1 MAICRYIYKEEN
13 ALRKKR
19 LGSILISA
27 ALIVILAVFLI
38 NLKEGSS
45 RAPADAVALSEI
57 MISNKGSVPDNLG
70 GYPDYIELH
79 NGSSERADIS
89 GYGLSDSLLE
99 GAKYV
104 FPAGTVLEPGA
115 YVVVWCGGEAEDDM
129 HAPFKLSAGEEA
141 VLFDAS
147 GRPLDTAVLNSVDS
161 GMVLRR
167 EGEVW
172 TQAKPCP
179 GYPKTEEGMAEYEA
193 SLKETEDMG
202 LYINEFMAS
211 NATTICDSFGSY
223 SDWIE
228 LYNST
233 DTDMDISGFGIS
245 DNLSQPMKYRF
256 PDGTTIAAKGY
267 LVVFC
272 SGNEGMQNGELHA
285 PFGLRS
291 YGEDVVIAN
300 RAGRIIDSYSFK
312 NQETDVS
319 MARVPDGAGEFQS
332 NSQPSPGYPNT
343 GAGYSAFDAANRL
356 PLGGVYISEF
366 GGSTGSVASDW
377 VEIYNSTGSAVSL
390 GGYGLSNN
398 PKNPA
403 KWVFPDISIEP
414 GEYLLLYATGSADKA
429 QKKNL
434 KLNFCI
440 SSTGETLFFFD
451 PNGKLIDKLSAGRMK
466 SGQSYGRDG
475 SDNRYYYAD
484 PTPGAQNGK
493 GYEGITQLPAF
504 SVTPGI
510 YDNAVTVAITAGE
523 GETIRYTTDCT
534 TPNASSEVY
543 SGELSISKNSV
554 IRAAAFRDG
563 YLSGDVATATYLFRS
578 DGVNHALPVVTL
590 VTDPD
595 NLWNSKTGIYAT
607 GDQFDP
613 DAASYADTLQSATYY
628 QAKFATEEQVDTI
641 WEKPAAFSLFDDNG
655 KQVFTQNVGIRIAG
669 SFGRGRAQ
677 KGFNVIARKEYGK
690 GSMEYPF
697 FENRPYTEYKAV
709 VLRAGA
715 QDQNRSKI
723 RDELA
728 SGLLEGTDINILYQA
743 YRPTVLYLNGEYWG
757 VYFMK
762 EKRNRFFVAQHENT
776 ENNVDLAIGK
786 GFKQRSYGD
795 NSDWVS
801 LYEYATSH
809 DLSSAEAYAYV
820 SERMDVDSFR
830 DYMIAEIYNG
840 NTDTYNFQYYRLKGG
855 KWKFIFYDFCWGFQ
869 SPGHETLAFRM
880 GKTPADVCS
889 AKLFAAMLQ
898 NKGWRDSFCR
908 RFGELLN
915 TAFAPERVSALIE
928 ELYGYVE
935 PEIKREREKFNK
947 DTFMG
952 VKQPNTNLGTYEGF
966 QSEISK
972 LKDFAQRRPEEL
984 KRQLQSNLGLSD
996 SYMKEVFG

>member
-1 MAICRYIYKEEN
+1 M
-13 ALRKKR
+13 RKKR

-79 NGSSERADIS
+79 NGSTEKADIS

-115 YVVVWCGGEAEDDM
+115 YVVVWCGGEAEDGM

-193 SLKETEDMG
+193 SLKETEDIG

-319 MARVPDGAGEFQS
+319 MARIPDGAGEFQS

-366 GGSTGSVASDW
+366 GGSTGSVATDW
-377 VEIYNSTGSAVSL
+377 VELHNSTGSAVSL
-390 GGYGLSNN
+390 AGYGLSNN

-440 SSTGETLFFFD
+440 SSTGEALFFFD
-451 PNGKLIDKLSAGRMK
+451 PNGKLIDKLSAGRMR

-475 SDNRYYYAD
+475 SDNRFYYAE

-543 SGELSISKNSV
+543 SGELSISKNTV

-776 ENNVDLAIGK
+776 ENNVDMAIGK
-786 GFKQRSYGD
+786 GFKQRTYGD

-809 DLSSAEAYAYV
+809 DLSASDAYNYV
-820 SERMDVDSFR
+820 AERMDVDSFR

-880 GKTPADVCS
+880 GKTPSDVCS

>member
-1 MAICRYIYKEEN
+1 M
-13 ALRKKR
+13 RKRR
-19 LGSILISA
+19 LGSILISV

-38 NLKEGSS
+38 NLREGSS
-45 RAPADAVALSEI
+45 KAPADAVTLSEI

-115 YVVVWCGGEAEDDM
+115 YVVVWCGGEAEDGM

-319 MARVPDGAGEFQS
+319 MARIPDGAGEFQS

-366 GGSTGSVASDW
+366 GGSTGSVATDW
-377 VEIYNSTGSAVSL
+377 VELHNSTGSAVSL
-390 GGYGLSNN
+390 AGYGLSNN

-440 SSTGETLFFFD
+440 SSTGEALFFFD

-475 SDNRYYYAD
+475 SDNRFYYAE

-613 DAASYADTLQSATYY
+613 DAASYADTLKSATYY

-801 LYEYATSH
+801 LYEYATTH
-809 DLSSAEAYAYV
+809 DLSASDAYNYV
-820 SERMDVDSFR
+820 AERMEVDSFR

-880 GKTPADVCS
+880 GKTPSDVCS

-908 RFGELLN
+908 RFAELLN

>member
-1 MAICRYIYKEEN
+1 M
-13 ALRKKR
+13 RKRR

-45 RAPADAVALSEI
+45 KAPADAVALSEI

-79 NGSSERADIS
+79 NGSTEKADIS

-104 FPAGTVLEPGA
+104 FPAGTVMEPDA
-115 YVVVWCGGEAEDDM
+115 YVVVWCGGEAEDGM

-179 GYPKTEEGMAEYEA
+179 GYPKTEAGMAEYEA
-193 SLKETEDMG
+193 SLKETEDIG

-319 MARVPDGAGEFQS
+319 VARIPDGAGELQP

-377 VEIYNSTGSAVSL
+377 VELHNSTGSAVSL
-390 GGYGLSNN
+390 AGYGISNN

-434 KLNFCI
+434 KLNFNI
-440 SSTGETLFFFD
+440 SSTGEALFFFD

-475 SDNRYYYAD
+475 SDNRFYYAE

-590 VTDPD
+590 VTAPD

-613 DAASYADTLQSATYY
+613 DAASYADTLKSATYY

-655 KQVFTQNVGIRIAG
+655 RQVFTQNVGIRIAG

-697 FENRPYTEYKAV
+697 FQNRPYTEYKAV

-809 DLSSAEAYAYV
+809 DLSSADAYNYV
-820 SERMDVDSFR
+820 AERMDVDSFR

-972 LKDFAQRRPEEL
+972 LKDFAQKRPEEI

>member
-1 MAICRYIYKEEN
+1 M
-13 ALRKKR
+13 RKRR

-38 NLKEGSS
+38 NLREGSS
-45 RAPADAVALSEI
+45 KAPADAVALSEI

-79 NGSSERADIS
+79 NGSTERADIS

-104 FPAGTVLEPGA
+104 FPAGTVLEPDA

-193 SLKETEDMG
+193 SLKETEDIG

-319 MARVPDGAGEFQS
+319 MARIPDGAGEFQS

-366 GGSTGSVASDW
+366 GGSTGSVATDW
-377 VEIYNSTGSAVSL
+377 VELHNSTGSAVSL
-390 GGYGLSNN
+390 AGYGLSNN

-440 SSTGETLFFFD
+440 SSTGEALFFFD
-451 PNGKLIDKLSAGRMK
+451 PNGKLIDKLSAGRMR

-475 SDNRYYYAD
+475 SDNRFYYAE

-809 DLSSAEAYAYV
+809 DLSASDAYNYV
-820 SERMDVDSFR
+820 AERMDVDSFR

-880 GKTPADVCS
+880 GKTPSDVCS

-915 TAFAPERVSALIE
+915 TAFAPERVSALID

-972 LKDFAQRRPEEL
+972 LKDFAQKRPEEL

>member
-1 MAICRYIYKEEN
+1 M
-13 ALRKKR
+13 RKKR

-79 NGSSERADIS
+79 NGSTEKADIS

-115 YVVVWCGGEAEDDM
+115 YVVVWCGGEAEDGM

-179 GYPKTEEGMAEYEA
+179 GYPKTEEGMAEYEK
-193 SLKETEDMG
+193 SLKETEDIG

-256 PDGTTIAAKGY
+256 PDGSTIAAKGY

-319 MARVPDGAGEFQS
+319 MARIPDGAGEFQS

-377 VEIYNSTGSAVSL
+377 VEIYNSMGSAVSL
-390 GGYGLSNN
+390 AGYGISNN

-434 KLNFCI
+434 KLNFNI
-440 SSTGETLFFFD
+440 SSTGEALFFFD
-451 PNGKLIDKLSAGRMK
+451 PNGKLIDKLSAGRMR

-475 SDNRYYYAD
+475 SDNRFYYAE

-613 DAASYADTLQSATYY
+613 DAASYADTLKSATYY

-809 DLSSAEAYAYV
+809 DLSASDAYNYV
-820 SERMDVDSFR
+820 AERMDVDSFR

-880 GKTPADVCS
+880 GKTPSDVCS

-915 TAFAPERVSALIE
+915 TAFAPERVSALID

>member
-1 MAICRYIYKEEN
+1 M
-13 ALRKKR
+13 RKKR

-79 NGSSERADIS
+79 NGSTEKADIS

-104 FPAGTVLEPGA
+104 FPAGTVMEPDA
-115 YVVVWCGGEAEDDM
+115 YVVVWCGGEAEDGM

-179 GYPKTEEGMAEYEA
+179 GYPKTEAGMAEYEA
-193 SLKETEDMG
+193 SLKETEDIG

-319 MARVPDGAGEFQS
+319 MARIPDGAGEFQS

-377 VEIYNSTGSAVSL
+377 VELHNSTGSAVSL
-390 GGYGLSNN
+390 AGYGLSNN

-440 SSTGETLFFFD
+440 SSTGEALFFFD
-451 PNGKLIDKLSAGRMK
+451 PNGKLIDKLSAGRMR

-475 SDNRYYYAD
+475 SDNRFYYAE

-607 GDQFDP
+607 GDRFDP
-613 DAASYADTLQSATYY
+613 DAASYADTLKSATYY

-801 LYEYATSH
+801 LYEYATTH

-880 GKTPADVCS
+880 GKTPSDVCS

-972 LKDFAQRRPEEL
+972 LKDFAQKRPEEI

>member
-1 MAICRYIYKEEN
+1 M
-13 ALRKKR
+13 RKRR
-19 LGSILISA
+19 LGSILISV

-38 NLKEGSS
+38 NLREGSS
-45 RAPADAVALSEI
+45 KAPADAVTLSEI

-115 YVVVWCGGEAEDDM
+115 YVVVWCGGEAEDGM

-202 LYINEFMAS
+202 LYINEFMARH
-211 NATTICDSFGSY
+211 ATTICDSFGSY

-319 MARVPDGAGEFQS
+319 MARIPDGAGEFQS

-366 GGSTGSVASDW
+366 GGSTGSVATDW
-377 VEIYNSTGSAVSL
+377 VELHNSTGSAVSL
-390 GGYGLSNN
+390 AGYGLSNN

-440 SSTGETLFFFD
+440 SSTGEALFFFD
-451 PNGKLIDKLSAGRMK
+451 PNGKLIDKLSAGRMR

-475 SDNRYYYAD
+475 SDNRFYYAE

-607 GDQFDP
+607 GDKFDP
-613 DAASYADTLQSATYY
+613 DAASYADTLKSATYY

-801 LYEYATSH
+801 LYEYATTH
-809 DLSSAEAYAYV
+809 DLSASDAYNYV
-820 SERMDVDSFR
+820 AERMDVDSFR

-880 GKTPADVCS
+880 GKTPSDVCS

>member
-1 MAICRYIYKEEN
+1 M
-13 ALRKKR
+13 RKRR

-79 NGSSERADIS
+79 NGSSEKADIS

-104 FPAGTVLEPGA
+104 FPAGTVLEPDA
-115 YVVVWCGGEAEDDM
+115 YVVVWCGGEAEDGM

-179 GYPKTEEGMAEYEA
+179 GYPKTEAGMAEYEA

-256 PDGTTIAAKGY
+256 PDGTKIAAKGY

-319 MARVPDGAGEFQS
+319 MARIPDGAGEFQS

-377 VEIYNSTGSAVSL
+377 VELHNSTGSAVSL
-390 GGYGLSNN
+390 AGYGLSNN

-451 PNGKLIDKLSAGRMK
+451 PNGKLIDKLSAGRMR

-475 SDNRYYYAD
+475 SDNRFYYAE

-510 YDNAVTVAITAGE
+510 YEDTVTVAITAGE

-613 DAASYADTLQSATYY
+613 DAASYADTLKSATYY

-655 KQVFTQNVGIRIAG
+655 RQVFTQNVGIRIAG

-690 GSMEYPF
+690 GSMAYPF
-697 FENRPYTEYKAV
+697 FENRPYKEYKAV

-786 GFKQRSYGD
+786 GFKQRTYGD

-880 GKTPADVCS
+880 GKTPSDVCS

-908 RFGELLN
+908 RFAELLN
-915 TAFAPERVSALIE
+915 TAFAPERVTALIE

-952 VKQPNTNLGTYEGF
+952 VKQPATNLGSYEGF

>member
-1 MAICRYIYKEEN
+1 M
-13 ALRKKR
+13 RKRR

-79 NGSSERADIS
+79 NGSTEKADIS

-115 YVVVWCGGEAEDDM
+115 YVVVWCGGEAEDGM

-179 GYPKTEEGMAEYEA
+179 GYPKTEEGMAEYEK
-193 SLKETEDMG
+193 SLKETEDIG

-319 MARVPDGAGEFQS
+319 MARIPDGTGELQS

-366 GGSTGSVASDW
+366 GGSTGSVATDW
-377 VEIYNSTGSAVSL
+377 VELHNSTGSAVSL
-390 GGYGLSNN
+390 AGYGLSNN

-440 SSTGETLFFFD
+440 SSTGEALFFFD
-451 PNGKLIDKLSAGRMK
+451 PNGKLIDKLSAGRMR

-475 SDNRYYYAD
+475 SDNRFYYAE

-613 DAASYADTLQSATYY
+613 DAASYADTLKSATYY

-697 FENRPYTEYKAV
+697 FENRPYKEYKAV

-786 GFKQRSYGD
+786 GFKQRTYGD

-880 GKTPADVCS
+880 GKTPSDVCS

-908 RFGELLN
+908 RFAELLN

>member
-1 MAICRYIYKEEN
+1 M
-13 ALRKKR
+13 RKKR

-79 NGSSERADIS
+79 NGSTEKADIS

-115 YVVVWCGGEAEDDM
+115 YVVVWCGGDAEDGM

-319 MARVPDGAGEFQS
+319 MARIPDGAGEFQS

-366 GGSTGSVASDW
+366 GGSTGSVATDW
-377 VEIYNSTGSAVSL
+377 VELHNSTGSAVSL
-390 GGYGLSNN
+390 AGYGLSNN

-440 SSTGETLFFFD
+440 SSTGEALFFFD
-451 PNGKLIDKLSAGRMK
+451 PNGKLIDKLSAGRMR

-613 DAASYADTLQSATYY
+613 DAASYADTLKSATYY

-880 GKTPADVCS
+880 GKTPSDVCS

-915 TAFAPERVSALIE
+915 TAFAPERVTALIE

>member
-1 MAICRYIYKEEN
+1 M
-13 ALRKKR
+13 RKKR

-79 NGSSERADIS
+79 NGSTEKADIS

-115 YVVVWCGGEAEDDM
+115 YVVVWCGGEAEDGM

-179 GYPKTEEGMAEYEA
+179 GYPKTEAGMAEYEA
-193 SLKETEDMG
+193 SLKETEDIG

-319 MARVPDGAGEFQS
+319 MARIPDGAGELQS

-390 GGYGLSNN
+390 AGYGLSNN

-440 SSTGETLFFFD
+440 SSTGEALFFFD
-451 PNGKLIDKLSAGRMK
+451 PNGKLIDKLSAGRMR

-475 SDNRYYYAD
+475 SDNRFYYAE

-613 DAASYADTLQSATYY
+613 DAASYADTLKSATYY

-809 DLSSAEAYAYV
+809 DLSSADAYNYV
-820 SERMDVDSFR
+820 AERMDVDSFR

-880 GKTPADVCS
+880 GKTPSDVCS
-889 AKLFAAMLQ
+889 AKLFAAMIQ

-972 LKDFAQRRPEEL
+972 LKEFAQKRPEEI

>member
-1 MAICRYIYKEEN
+1 M
-13 ALRKKR
+13 RKKR

-79 NGSSERADIS
+79 NGSTERADIS

-179 GYPKTEEGMAEYEA
+179 GYPKTEAGMAEYEA

-319 MARVPDGAGEFQS
+319 VARIPDGAGELQP

-377 VEIYNSTGSAVSL
+377 VELHNSTGSAVSL

-440 SSTGETLFFFD
+440 SSTGEALFFFD

-475 SDNRYYYAD
+475 SDNRFYYAE

-613 DAASYADTLQSATYY
+613 DAASYADTLKSATYY

-786 GFKQRSYGD
+786 GFKQRTYGD

-880 GKTPADVCS
+880 GKTPSDVCS

-972 LKDFAQRRPEEL
+972 LKDFAQKRPEEL

>member
-1 MAICRYIYKEEN
+1 M
-13 ALRKKR
+13 RKKR

-27 ALIVILAVFLI
+27 ALMVILAVFLI

-115 YVVVWCGGEAEDDM
+115 YVVVWCGGEAEDGM

-179 GYPKTEEGMAEYEA
+179 GYPKTEAGMAEYEA
-193 SLKETEDMG
+193 SLKETEDIG

-319 MARVPDGAGEFQS
+319 MARIPDGAGELQS

-377 VEIYNSTGSAVSL
+377 VELHNSTGSAVSL
-390 GGYGLSNN
+390 AGYGISNN

-414 GEYLLLYATGSADKA
+414 GEYLLLYATGSSDKA

-440 SSTGETLFFFD
+440 SSTGEALFFFD

-475 SDNRYYYAD
+475 SDNRFYYAE

-613 DAASYADTLQSATYY
+613 DAASYADTLKSATYY

-786 GFKQRSYGD
+786 GFKQRTYGD

-880 GKTPADVCS
+880 GKTPSDVCS

-972 LKDFAQRRPEEL
+972 LKDFAQKRPEEL

>member
-1 MAICRYIYKEEN
+1 M
-13 ALRKKR
+13 RKKR

-79 NGSSERADIS
+79 NGSTERADIS

-115 YVVVWCGGEAEDDM
+115 YVVVWCGGEAEDGM

-179 GYPKTEEGMAEYEA
+179 GYPKTEEGMAEYEK
-193 SLKETEDMG
+193 SLKETEDIG

-211 NATTICDSFGSY
+211 NATTLCDSFGSY

-300 RAGRIIDSYSFK
+300 KAGRIIDSYSFK

-319 MARVPDGAGEFQS
+319 VARIPDGAGEFQS
-332 NSQPSPGYPNT
+332 NSQPSPSYPNT

-390 GGYGLSNN
+390 AGYGISNN

-440 SSTGETLFFFD
+440 SSTGEALFFFD
-451 PNGKLIDKLSAGRMK
+451 PNGKLIDKLSAGRMR

-475 SDNRYYYAD
+475 SDNRFYYAE

-697 FENRPYTEYKAV
+697 FENRPYKEYKAV

-880 GKTPADVCS
+880 GKTPSDVCS

-908 RFGELLN
+908 RFAELLN

-972 LKDFAQRRPEEL
+972 LKDFAQKRPEEI

>member
-1 MAICRYIYKEEN
+1 M
-13 ALRKKR
+13 RKKR

-115 YVVVWCGGEAEDDM
+115 YVVVWCGGEAEDGM

-179 GYPKTEEGMAEYEA
+179 GYPKTEAGMAEYEA

-319 MARVPDGAGEFQS
+319 MARIPDGAGEFQS

-390 GGYGLSNN
+390 AGYGLSNN

-440 SSTGETLFFFD
+440 SSTGEALFFFD
-451 PNGKLIDKLSAGRMK
+451 PNGKLIDKLSAGRMR

-475 SDNRYYYAD
+475 SDNRFYYAE

-523 GETIRYTTDCT
+523 GEAIRYTTDCT

-613 DAASYADTLQSATYY
+613 DAASYADTLKSATYY

-697 FENRPYTEYKAV
+697 FENRPYKEYKAV

-776 ENNVDLAIGK
+776 ENNVDMAIGK
-786 GFKQRSYGD
+786 GFKQRTYGD

-809 DLSSAEAYAYV
+809 DLSSADAYNYV
-820 SERMDVDSFR
+820 AERMDVDSFR

-880 GKTPADVCS
+880 GKTPSDVCS

-908 RFGELLN
+908 RFAELLN

-972 LKDFAQRRPEEL
+972 LKDFAQKRPEEI
-984 KRQLQSNLGLSD
+984 KRQLRSVLGLSD

>member
-1 MAICRYIYKEEN
+1 M
-13 ALRKKR
+13 RKRR

-79 NGSSERADIS
+79 NGSTERADIS

-115 YVVVWCGGEAEDDM
+115 YVVVWCGGEAEDGM

-193 SLKETEDMG
+193 SLKETEDIG

-300 RAGRIIDSYSFK
+300 KAGRIIDSYSFK

-319 MARVPDGAGEFQS
+319 VARIPDGAGEFQS

-390 GGYGLSNN
+390 AGYGISNN

-440 SSTGETLFFFD
+440 SSTGEALFFFD
-451 PNGKLIDKLSAGRMK
+451 PNGKLIDKLSAGRMR

-475 SDNRYYYAD
+475 SDNRFYYAE

-697 FENRPYTEYKAV
+697 FENRPYKEYKAV

-880 GKTPADVCS
+880 GKTPSDVCS

-898 NKGWRDSFCR
+898 NKGWRDRFCR

-915 TAFAPERVSALIE
+915 TAFAPERVSALID

-972 LKDFAQRRPEEL
+972 LKDFAQKRPEEI

>member
-1 MAICRYIYKEEN
+1 M
-13 ALRKKR
+13 RKRR

-79 NGSSERADIS
+79 NGSTEKADIS

-115 YVVVWCGGEAEDDM
+115 YVVVWCGGEAEDGM

-179 GYPKTEEGMAEYEA
+179 GYPKTEAGMAEYEA
-193 SLKETEDMG
+193 SLKETEDIG

-319 MARVPDGAGEFQS
+319 MARIPDGAGEVQS
-332 NSQPSPGYPNT
+332 TSQPSPGYPNT

-356 PLGGVYISEF
+356 PLSGVYISEF

-377 VEIYNSTGSAVSL
+377 VELHNSTGSAVSL
-390 GGYGLSNN
+390 AGYGISNN

-440 SSTGETLFFFD
+440 SSTGEALFFFD
-451 PNGKLIDKLSAGRMK
+451 PNGKLIDKLSAGRMR

-475 SDNRYYYAD
+475 SDNRYYYAN

-613 DAASYADTLQSATYY
+613 DAASYADTLKSATYY

-655 KQVFTQNVGIRIAG
+655 KQAFTQNVGIRIAG

-809 DLSSAEAYAYV
+809 DLSASDAYNYV
-820 SERMDVDSFR
+820 AERMDVDSFR

-880 GKTPADVCS
+880 GKTPSDVCS

-915 TAFAPERVSALIE
+915 TAFAPERVTALIE

-972 LKDFAQRRPEEL
+972 LKDFAQKRPEEI

>member
-1 MAICRYIYKEEN
+1 M
-13 ALRKKR
+13 KKRR

-79 NGSSERADIS
+79 NGSTERADIS

-115 YVVVWCGGEAEDDM
+115 YVVVWCGGEAEDGM

-319 MARVPDGAGEFQS
+319 MARIPDGAGEFQS

-377 VEIYNSTGSAVSL
+377 VELHNSTGSAVSL
-390 GGYGLSNN
+390 AGYGLSNN

-440 SSTGETLFFFD
+440 SSTGEALFFFD
-451 PNGKLIDKLSAGRMK
+451 PNGKLIDKLSAGRMR

-475 SDNRYYYAD
+475 SDNRFYYAE

-628 QAKFATEEQVDTI
+628 QANFATEEQVDTI
-641 WEKPAAFSLFDDNG
+641 WEKPAAFALFDDNG

-757 VYFMK
+757 VYFLK

-786 GFKQRSYGD
+786 GFKQRTYGD

-809 DLSSAEAYAYV
+809 DLSASDAYNYV
-820 SERMDVDSFR
+820 AERMDVDSFR

-880 GKTPADVCS
+880 GKTPSDVCS

>member
-1 MAICRYIYKEEN
+1 M
-13 ALRKKR
+13 RKKR

-57 MISNKGSVPDNLG
+57 MISNKGSVPDKLG

-79 NGSSERADIS
+79 NGSSEKADIS

-115 YVVVWCGGEAEDDM
+115 YVVVWCGGEAEDGM

-179 GYPKTEEGMAEYEA
+179 GYPKTEAGMAEYEK
-193 SLKETEDMG
+193 SLKETEDIG

-211 NATTICDSFGSY
+211 NATTLCDSFGNY

-319 MARVPDGAGEFQS
+319 MARIPDGAGELQS

-377 VEIYNSTGSAVSL
+377 VELHNSTGSAVSL
-390 GGYGLSNN
+390 AGYGISNN

-440 SSTGETLFFFD
+440 SSTGEALFFFD
-451 PNGKLIDKLSAGRMK
+451 PNGKLIDKLSAGRMR

-475 SDNRYYYAD
+475 SDNRFYYAE

-613 DAASYADTLQSATYY
+613 DAASYADTLKSATYY

-880 GKTPADVCS
+880 GKTPSDVCS

-972 LKDFAQRRPEEL
+972 LKDFAQKRPEEL

>member
-1 MAICRYIYKEEN
+1 M
-13 ALRKKR
+13 RKKR

-27 ALIVILAVFLI
+27 ALMVILAVFLI

-115 YVVVWCGGEAEDDM
+115 YVVVWCGGEAEDGM

-179 GYPKTEEGMAEYEA
+179 GYPKTEAGMAEYEA

-319 MARVPDGAGEFQS
+319 MARIPDGAGELQS

-390 GGYGLSNN
+390 AGYGISNN

-440 SSTGETLFFFD
+440 SSTGEALFFFD
-451 PNGKLIDKLSAGRMK
+451 PNGKLIDKLSAGRMR

-475 SDNRYYYAD
+475 SDNRFYYAE

-613 DAASYADTLQSATYY
+613 DAASYADTLKSATYY

-809 DLSSAEAYAYV
+809 DLSSADAYNYV
-820 SERMDVDSFR
+820 AERMDVDSFR

-880 GKTPADVCS
+880 GKTPSDVCS

-915 TAFAPERVSALIE
+915 TAFAPERVTALIE

-972 LKDFAQRRPEEL
+972 LKEFAQKRPEEI

>member
-1 MAICRYIYKEEN
+1 M
-13 ALRKKR
+13 RKKR

-79 NGSSERADIS
+79 NGSTEKADIS

-319 MARVPDGAGEFQS
+319 MARMPDGTGELQP

-377 VEIYNSTGSAVSL
+377 VELHNSTGSAVSL
-390 GGYGLSNN
+390 AGYGLSNN

-434 KLNFCI
+434 KLNFNI

-451 PNGKLIDKLSAGRMK
+451 PNGKLIDKLSAGRMR

-475 SDNRYYYAD
+475 SDDRFYYAE

-510 YDNAVTVAITAGE
+510 YDDAVTVAITAGE

-655 KQVFTQNVGIRIAG
+655 KQAFTQNVGIRIAG

-697 FENRPYTEYKAV
+697 FQNRPYTEYKAV

-880 GKTPADVCS
+880 GKTPSDVCS

-908 RFGELLN
+908 RFAELLN

-972 LKDFAQRRPEEL
+972 LKDFAQKRPEEI

>member
-1 MAICRYIYKEEN
+1 M
-13 ALRKKR
+13 RKKR

-79 NGSSERADIS
+79 NGSTEKADIS

-115 YVVVWCGGEAEDDM
+115 YVVVWCGGEAEDGM

-319 MARVPDGAGEFQS
+319 MARIPDGAGEFQS

-366 GGSTGSVASDW
+366 GGSTGSMASDW
-377 VEIYNSTGSAVSL
+377 VELHNSTGSAVSL
-390 GGYGLSNN
+390 AGYGLSNN

-414 GEYLLLYATGSADKA
+414 GEYLLLYATGSSDKA

-434 KLNFCI
+434 KLNFNI
-440 SSTGETLFFFD
+440 SSTGEALFFFD

-590 VTDPD
+590 VTAPD

-607 GDQFDP
+607 GDKFDP
-613 DAASYADTLQSATYY
+613 DAASYADTLKSATYY

-786 GFKQRSYGD
+786 GFKQRTYGD

-880 GKTPADVCS
+880 GKTPSDVCS

-952 VKQPNTNLGTYEGF
+952 VRQPRTNLGSYEGF

-972 LKDFAQRRPEEL
+972 LKDFAQKRPEEI
-984 KRQLQSNLGLSD
+984 KRQLRSVLGLSD

>member
-1 MAICRYIYKEEN
+1 M
-13 ALRKKR
+13 RKRR

-57 MISNKGSVPDNLG
+57 MISNKVSVPDNLG

-79 NGSSERADIS
+79 NGSTERADIS

-115 YVVVWCGGEAEDDM
+115 YVVVWCGGEAEDGM

-179 GYPKTEEGMAEYEA
+179 GYPKTEEGMAEYEK

-319 MARVPDGAGEFQS
+319 MARIPDGVGEFQS

-343 GAGYSAFDAANRL
+343 GAGYSAFNAANRL

-366 GGSTGSVASDW
+366 GGSTGSVATDW
-377 VEIYNSTGSAVSL
+377 VELHNSTGSAVSL
-390 GGYGLSNN
+390 AGYGLSNN

-440 SSTGETLFFFD
+440 SSTGEALFFFD
-451 PNGKLIDKLSAGRMK
+451 PNGKLIDKLSAGRMR

-475 SDNRYYYAD
+475 SDNRFYYAE

-504 SVTPGI
+504 SVTPGT

-613 DAASYADTLQSATYY
+613 DAASYADTLKSATYY

-801 LYEYATSH
+801 LYEYATTH

-880 GKTPADVCS
+880 GKTPSDVCS

>member
-1 MAICRYIYKEEN
+1 M
-13 ALRKKR
+13 RKKR

-27 ALIVILAVFLI
+27 ALMVILAVFLI
-38 NLKEGSS
+38 NLREGSS
-45 RAPADAVALSEI
+45 KAPADAVTLSEI

-79 NGSSERADIS
+79 NGSTEKADIS

-115 YVVVWCGGEAEDDM
+115 YVVVWCGGEAEDGM

-319 MARVPDGAGEFQS
+319 VARIPDGAGELQP

-377 VEIYNSTGSAVSL
+377 VELHNSTGSAVSL
-390 GGYGLSNN
+390 AGYGISNN

-414 GEYLLLYATGSADKA
+414 GEYLLLYATGSSDKA

-440 SSTGETLFFFD
+440 SSTGEALFFFD

-475 SDNRYYYAD
+475 SDNRFYYAE

-613 DAASYADTLQSATYY
+613 DAASYADTLKSATYY

-697 FENRPYTEYKAV
+697 FENRPYKEYKAV

-801 LYEYATSH
+801 LYEYATTH
-809 DLSSAEAYAYV
+809 DLSSADAYNYV
-820 SERMDVDSFR
+820 AERMDVDSFR

-880 GKTPADVCS
+880 GKTPSDVCS

-915 TAFAPERVSALIE
+915 TAFAPERVSALID

-972 LKDFAQRRPEEL
+972 LKDFAQKRPEEL

>member
-1 MAICRYIYKEEN
+1 M
-13 ALRKKR
+13 RKRR

-79 NGSSERADIS
+79 NGSSEKADIS

-319 MARVPDGAGEFQS
+319 VARIPDGAGELQP

-377 VEIYNSTGSAVSL
+377 VELHNSTGSAVSL
-390 GGYGLSNN
+390 AGYGISNN

-414 GEYLLLYATGSADKA
+414 GEYLLLYATGSSDKA

-440 SSTGETLFFFD
+440 SSTGEALFFFD

-475 SDNRYYYAD
+475 SDNRFYYAE

-613 DAASYADTLQSATYY
+613 DAASYADTLKSATYY

-697 FENRPYTEYKAV
+697 FENRPYKEYKAV

-880 GKTPADVCS
+880 GKTPSDVCS

>member
-1 MAICRYIYKEEN
+1 M
-13 ALRKKR
+13 RKRR

-79 NGSSERADIS
+79 NGSSEKADIS

-115 YVVVWCGGEAEDDM
+115 YVVVWCGGEAEDGM

-179 GYPKTEEGMAEYEA
+179 GYPKTEEGMAEYEK
-193 SLKETEDMG
+193 SLKETEDIG

-319 MARVPDGAGEFQS
+319 MARIPDGAGEFQS

-366 GGSTGSVASDW
+366 GGSTGSVATDW
-377 VEIYNSTGSAVSL
+377 VELHNSTGSAVSL
-390 GGYGLSNN
+390 AGYGLSNN

-440 SSTGETLFFFD
+440 SSTGEALFFFD
-451 PNGKLIDKLSAGRMK
+451 PNGKLIDKLSAGRMR

-475 SDNRYYYAD
+475 SDNRFYYAE

-578 DGVNHALPVVTL
+578 DGVNHALPVVIL

-613 DAASYADTLQSATYY
+613 DAASYADTLKSATYY

-697 FENRPYTEYKAV
+697 FENRPYKEYKAV

-801 LYEYATSH
+801 LYEYATTH
-809 DLSSAEAYAYV
+809 DLSASDAYNYV
-820 SERMDVDSFR
+820 AERMDVDSFR

-880 GKTPADVCS
+880 GKTPSDVCS

-915 TAFAPERVSALIE
+915 TAFAPERVTALIE

>member
-1 MAICRYIYKEEN
+1 M
-13 ALRKKR
+13 RKRR

-79 NGSSERADIS
+79 NGSTEKADIS

-104 FPAGTVLEPGA
+104 FPAGTVLEPDA

-167 EGEVW
+167 EGDTW
-172 TQAKPCP
+172 IQAKPCP
-179 GYPKTEEGMAEYEA
+179 GYPKTEAGMAEYEA

-256 PDGTTIAAKGY
+256 PDGTTIAARGY

-319 MARVPDGAGEFQS
+319 MARIPDGAGEFQS

-377 VEIYNSTGSAVSL
+377 VELHNSTGSAVSL
-390 GGYGLSNN
+390 AGYGLSNN

-440 SSTGETLFFFD
+440 SSTGEALFFFD

-475 SDNRYYYAD
+475 SDNRFYYAE

-757 VYFMK
+757 VYFLK

-801 LYEYATSH
+801 LYEYATTH

-880 GKTPADVCS
+880 GKTPSDVCS

-915 TAFAPERVSALIE
+915 TAFAPERVTSLIDQ
-928 ELYGYVE
+928 LYGYVE

>member
-1 MAICRYIYKEEN
+1 M
-13 ALRKKR
+13 RKKR

-79 NGSSERADIS
+79 NGSTEKADIS

-115 YVVVWCGGEAEDDM
+115 YVVVWCGGEAEDGM

-193 SLKETEDMG
+193 SLKETEDIG

-319 MARVPDGAGEFQS
+319 MARIPDGTGEFQS

-377 VEIYNSTGSAVSL
+377 VELHNSTGSAVSL
-390 GGYGLSNN
+390 AGYGISNN

-434 KLNFCI
+434 KLNFNI
-440 SSTGETLFFFD
+440 SSTGEALFFFD
-451 PNGKLIDKLSAGRMK
+451 PNGKLIDKLSAGRMR

-475 SDNRYYYAD
+475 SDNRFYYAE

-613 DAASYADTLQSATYY
+613 DAASYADTLKSATYY

-786 GFKQRSYGD
+786 GFKQRTYGD

-880 GKTPADVCS
+880 GKTPSDVCS

>member
-1 MAICRYIYKEEN
+1 M
-13 ALRKKR
+13 RKKR

-45 RAPADAVALSEI
+45 RAPADAVTLSEI

-79 NGSSERADIS
+79 NGSTEKADIS

-115 YVVVWCGGEAEDDM
+115 YVVVWCGGEAEDGM

-193 SLKETEDMG
+193 SLKETEDIG

-319 MARVPDGAGEFQS
+319 MARIPDGAGELQS

-366 GGSTGSVASDW
+366 GGSTDSVASDW
-377 VEIYNSTGSAVSL
+377 VELHNSTGSAVSL
-390 GGYGLSNN
+390 AGYGISNN

-434 KLNFCI
+434 KLNFNI

-451 PNGKLIDKLSAGRMK
+451 PNGKLIDKLSAGRMR

-475 SDNRYYYAD
+475 SDNRFYYAE

-563 YLSGDVATATYLFRS
+563 YLSGDVATATYLFRG

-613 DAASYADTLQSATYY
+613 DTASYADTLKSATYY

-697 FENRPYTEYKAV
+697 FDNRPYTEYKAV

-776 ENNVDLAIGK
+776 ENNVDMAIGK

-809 DLSSAEAYAYV
+809 DLSASDAYNYV
-820 SERMDVDSFR
+820 AERMDVDSFR

-880 GKTPADVCS
+880 GKTPSDVCS

-972 LKDFAQRRPEEL
+972 LKDFAQKRPEEI

>member
-1 MAICRYIYKEEN
+1 M
-13 ALRKKR
+13 RKRR

-79 NGSSERADIS
+79 NGSSEKADIS

-272 SGNEGMQNGELHA
+272 SGNAGMQNGELHA

-319 MARVPDGAGEFQS
+319 MARIPDGAGELQS

-377 VEIYNSTGSAVSL
+377 VELHNSTGSAVSL

-440 SSTGETLFFFD
+440 SSTGEALFFFD
-451 PNGKLIDKLSAGRMK
+451 PNGKLIDKLSAGRMR

-475 SDNRYYYAD
+475 SDNRFYYAE

-613 DAASYADTLQSATYY
+613 DAASYADTLKSATYY

-880 GKTPADVCS
+880 GKTPSDVCS

-915 TAFAPERVSALIE
+915 TAFAPERVSALID

-972 LKDFAQRRPEEL
+972 LKEFAQKRPEEI

>member
-1 MAICRYIYKEEN
+1 M
-13 ALRKKR
+13 RKRR

-79 NGSSERADIS
+79 NGSTEKADIS

-115 YVVVWCGGEAEDDM
+115 YVVVWCGGEAEDGM

-193 SLKETEDMG
+193 SLKETEDIG

-319 MARVPDGAGEFQS
+319 MARIPDGAGEFQS

-366 GGSTGSVASDW
+366 GGSTGSMASDW
-377 VEIYNSTGSAVSL
+377 VEIYNSTGSAVNL

-440 SSTGETLFFFD
+440 SSTGEALFFFD
-451 PNGKLIDKLSAGRMK
+451 PNGKLIDKLSAGRMR

-475 SDNRYYYAD
+475 SDNRFYYAE

-510 YDNAVTVAITAGE
+510 YDDAVTVAITAGE

-613 DAASYADTLQSATYY
+613 DAASYADTLKSATYY

-809 DLSSAEAYAYV
+809 DLSASDAYNYV
-820 SERMDVDSFR
+820 AERMDVDSFR

-915 TAFAPERVSALIE
+915 TAFAPGRVSALIE

>member
-1 MAICRYIYKEEN
+1 M
-13 ALRKKR
+13 RKRR

-79 NGSSERADIS
+79 NGSSEKADIS

-179 GYPKTEEGMAEYEA
+179 GYPKTEEGMAEYEK
-193 SLKETEDMG
+193 SLKETEDIG

-319 MARVPDGAGEFQS
+319 MARIPDGAGEFQS

-377 VEIYNSTGSAVSL
+377 VELHNSTGSAVSL
-390 GGYGLSNN
+390 AGYGLSNN

-475 SDNRYYYAD
+475 SDNRFYYAE

-510 YDNAVTVAITAGE
+510 YDDTVTVAITAGE

-613 DAASYADTLQSATYY
+613 DAASYADTLKSATYY

-697 FENRPYTEYKAV
+697 FENRPYKEYKAV

-809 DLSSAEAYAYV
+809 DLSASDAYNYV
-820 SERMDVDSFR
+820 AERMDVDSFR

-869 SPGHETLAFRM
+869 SPSHETLAFRM
-880 GKTPADVCS
+880 GKTPSDVCS

-915 TAFAPERVSALIE
+915 TAFAPERVTALIE

-972 LKDFAQRRPEEL
+972 LKDFAQKRPEEL

>member
-1 MAICRYIYKEEN
+1 M
-13 ALRKKR
+13 RKKR
-19 LGSILISA
+19 LGSILISV

-38 NLKEGSS
+38 NLREGSS
-45 RAPADAVALSEI
+45 KAPADAVTLSEI

-115 YVVVWCGGEAEDDM
+115 YVVVWCGGEAEDGM

-179 GYPKTEEGMAEYEA
+179 GYPKTEEGMAEYEK
-193 SLKETEDMG
+193 SLKETEDIG

-319 MARVPDGAGEFQS
+319 VARIPDGTGEFQS

-390 GGYGLSNN
+390 AGYGISNN

-440 SSTGETLFFFD
+440 SSTGEALFFFD

-475 SDNRYYYAD
+475 SDNRFYYAE

-543 SGELSISKNSV
+543 SGELSLSKNSV

-563 YLSGDVATATYLFRS
+563 YLSGEVATATYLFRS

-613 DAASYADTLQSATYY
+613 DAASYADTLKSATYY

-801 LYEYATSH
+801 LYEYATTH

-880 GKTPADVCS
+880 GKTPSDVCS

>member
-1 MAICRYIYKEEN
+1 M
-13 ALRKKR
+13 RKRR

-79 NGSSERADIS
+79 NGSTEKADIS

-115 YVVVWCGGEAEDDM
+115 YVVVWCGGEAEDGM

-179 GYPKTEEGMAEYEA
+179 GYPKTEEGMAEYEK
-193 SLKETEDMG
+193 SLKETEDIG

-319 MARVPDGAGEFQS
+319 VARIPDGAGELQS

-377 VEIYNSTGSAVSL
+377 VELHNSTGSAVSL
-390 GGYGLSNN
+390 AGYGISNN

-440 SSTGETLFFFD
+440 SSTGEALFFFD
-451 PNGKLIDKLSAGRMK
+451 PNGKLIDKLSAGRMR

-554 IRAAAFRDG
+554 IRAAAYKDG
-563 YLSGDVATATYLFRS
+563 YLSGDTATATYLFKG
-578 DGVNHALPVVTL
+578 DGVDHALPVVTL

-613 DAASYADTLQSATYY
+613 DAASYADTLKSATYY

-697 FENRPYTEYKAV
+697 FDNRPYTEYKAV

-786 GFKQRSYGD
+786 GFKQRTYGD

-809 DLSSAEAYAYV
+809 DLSASDAYNYV
-820 SERMDVDSFR
+820 AERMDVDSFR

-880 GKTPADVCS
+880 GKTPSDVCS

-908 RFGELLN
+908 RFVELLN

>member
-1 MAICRYIYKEEN
+1 M
-13 ALRKKR
+13 RKRR

-45 RAPADAVALSEI
+45 RAPADAVVLSEI

-115 YVVVWCGGEAEDDM
+115 YVVVWCGGEAEDGM

-179 GYPKTEEGMAEYEA
+179 GYPKTEEGMAEYEK
-193 SLKETEDMG
+193 SLKETEDIG

-272 SGNEGMQNGELHA
+272 SGNEGIQNGELHA

-319 MARVPDGAGEFQS
+319 VARIPDGAGEFQS

-366 GGSTGSVASDW
+366 GGSTGSVATDW
-377 VEIYNSTGSAVSL
+377 VELHNSTGSAVSL
-390 GGYGLSNN
+390 AGYGISNN

-440 SSTGETLFFFD
+440 SSTGEALFFFD
-451 PNGKLIDKLSAGRMK
+451 PNGKLIDKLSAGRMR

-475 SDNRYYYAD
+475 SDNRFYYAE

-578 DGVNHALPVVTL
+578 DGVNHALPVVIL

-613 DAASYADTLQSATYY
+613 DAASYADTLKSATYY

-697 FENRPYTEYKAV
+697 FENRPYKEYKAV

-786 GFKQRSYGD
+786 GFKQRTYGD

-801 LYEYATSH
+801 LYKYATSH

-880 GKTPADVCS
+880 GKTPSDVCS

>member
-1 MAICRYIYKEEN
+1 M
-13 ALRKKR
+13 RKRR

-79 NGSSERADIS
+79 NGSTERADIS

-115 YVVVWCGGEAEDDM
+115 YVVVWCSGDAEDGM

-179 GYPKTEEGMAEYEA
+179 GYPKTEEGMAEYEK

-319 MARVPDGAGEFQS
+319 MARIPDGAGEFQS

-366 GGSTGSVASDW
+366 GGSTGSVATDW
-377 VEIYNSTGSAVSL
+377 VELHNSTGSAVSL
-390 GGYGLSNN
+390 AGYGLSNN

-434 KLNFCI
+434 KLNFNI
-440 SSTGETLFFFD
+440 SSTGEALFFFD
-451 PNGKLIDKLSAGRMK
+451 PNGKLIDKLSAGRMR

-475 SDNRYYYAD
+475 SDNRFYYAE

-554 IRAAAFRDG
+554 IRTAAFRDG

-607 GDQFDP
+607 GDKFDP
-613 DAASYADTLQSATYY
+613 DAASYADTLKSATYY

-880 GKTPADVCS
+880 GKTPSDVCS

>member
-1 MAICRYIYKEEN
+1 M
-13 ALRKKR
+13 RKKR

-79 NGSSERADIS
+79 NGSSEKADIS

-115 YVVVWCGGEAEDDM
+115 YVVVWCGGEAEDGM

-179 GYPKTEEGMAEYEA
+179 GYPKTEEGMAEYEK
-193 SLKETEDMG
+193 SLKETEDIG

-319 MARVPDGAGEFQS
+319 MARIPDGAGEFQS

-377 VEIYNSTGSAVSL
+377 VELHNSTGSAVSL
-390 GGYGLSNN
+390 AGYGLSNN

-451 PNGKLIDKLSAGRMK
+451 PNGKLIDKLSAGRMR

-475 SDNRYYYAD
+475 SDNRFYYAE

-523 GETIRYTTDCT
+523 GETIRYTIDCT

-613 DAASYADTLQSATYY
+613 DAASYADTLKSATYY

-697 FENRPYTEYKAV
+697 FQNRPYTEYKAV

-809 DLSSAEAYAYV
+809 DLSASDAYNYV
-820 SERMDVDSFR
+820 AERMDVDSFR

-880 GKTPADVCS
+880 GKTPSDVCS

-908 RFGELLN
+908 RFAELLN

-972 LKDFAQRRPEEL
+972 LKEFAQKRPEEL

>member
-1 MAICRYIYKEEN
+1 M
-13 ALRKKR
+13 RKRR

-79 NGSSERADIS
+79 NGSTEKADIS

-104 FPAGTVLEPGA
+104 FPAGTVLEPDA

-167 EGEVW
+167 EGDTW
-172 TQAKPCP
+172 IQAKPCP
-179 GYPKTEEGMAEYEA
+179 GYPKTEAGMAEYEA

-256 PDGTTIAAKGY
+256 PDGTTIAARGY

-319 MARVPDGAGEFQS
+319 MARIPDGAGEFQS

-366 GGSTGSVASDW
+366 GGSTGSVATDW
-377 VEIYNSTGSAVSL
+377 VELHNSTGSAVSL
-390 GGYGLSNN
+390 AGYGLSNN

-440 SSTGETLFFFD
+440 SSTGEALFFFD
-451 PNGKLIDKLSAGRMK
+451 PNGKLIDKLSAGRMR

-475 SDNRYYYAD
+475 SDNRFYYAE

-607 GDQFDP
+607 GDKFDP

-697 FENRPYTEYKAV
+697 FDNRPYTEYKAV

-757 VYFMK
+757 VYFLK

-880 GKTPADVCS
+880 GKTPSDVCS

-908 RFGELLN
+908 RFAELLN
-915 TAFAPERVSALIE
+915 TAFAPERVSALIDQ
-928 ELYGYVE
+928 LYGYVE

>member
-1 MAICRYIYKEEN
+1 M
-13 ALRKKR
+13 RKKR

-79 NGSSERADIS
+79 NGSSEKADIS

-167 EGEVW
+167 EGDTW

-179 GYPKTEEGMAEYEA
+179 GYPKTEEGMAEYEK
-193 SLKETEDMG
+193 SLKETEDIG

-256 PDGTTIAAKGY
+256 PDGTKIAARGY

-319 MARVPDGAGEFQS
+319 MARIPDGTGELQS

-377 VEIYNSTGSAVSL
+377 VELHNSTGSAVSL
-390 GGYGLSNN
+390 AGYGLSNN

-434 KLNFCI
+434 KLNFNI

-451 PNGKLIDKLSAGRMK
+451 PNGKLIDKLSAGRMR

-510 YDNAVTVAITAGE
+510 YDNTVTVAITAGE

-607 GDQFDP
+607 GDKFDP

-697 FENRPYTEYKAV
+697 FDNRPYTEYKAV

-809 DLSSAEAYAYV
+809 DLSASDAYNYV
-820 SERMDVDSFR
+820 AERMDVDSFR

-880 GKTPADVCS
+880 GKTPSDVCS

-915 TAFAPERVSALIE
+915 TAFAPERVTALIDQ
-928 ELYGYVE
+928 LYGYVE

-947 DTFMG
+947 ETFMG
-952 VKQPNTNLGTYEGF
+952 VKQPATNLGSYEGF

-972 LKDFAQRRPEEL
+972 LKDFAQKRPEEL